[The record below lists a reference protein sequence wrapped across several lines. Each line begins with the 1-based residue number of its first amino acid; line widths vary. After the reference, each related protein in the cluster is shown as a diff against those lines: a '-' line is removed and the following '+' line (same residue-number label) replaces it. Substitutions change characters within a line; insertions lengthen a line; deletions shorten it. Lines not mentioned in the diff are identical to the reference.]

1 MASYQLER
9 IRVAHE
15 ENEGKYAQICK
26 VLGEKPKG
34 QKAKV
39 MQQHAV
45 SKSVDEIVLVN
56 AELRSLYLD
65 SDDLLKEELAAI
77 GPNMFNS
84 FYDTLNTTRAYHT
97 RFVNENESMCIDVVG
112 ALDSSSSETGEVA
125 GLASI
130 LFTGEEV
137 FGKYLD
143 LHGCHLAYCSL
154 PGVSAQDYLQYLDA
168 FYGFADIPVGCK
180 SSRAYRVYLDQLL
193 EYLVGFLSRVQ
204 PLFGANP
211 LNIQELEAVDDFEA
225 RWRVGSITAW
235 TTTCK
240 LPSSSPPSALQMQLD
255 QFTSVQELESLGSE
269 CLRQALEARGLKSGG
284 TLLDRATRLLS
295 VRGLNDDQVPVKLK
309 SKAAL
314 RSTEESGAS
323 DGRRI
328 GKGVGA
334 GIDWRKEVRLSKY
347 LCTH

>member
-9 IRVAHE
+9 VRVAHE
-15 ENEGKYAQICK
+15 EDERLYAQISR
-26 VLGEKPKG
+26 VLSEKPKG

-45 SKSVDEIVLVN
+45 SKSVDGILLVN
-56 AELRSLYLD
+56 ADLRSLYLD

-84 FYDTLNTTRAYHT
+84 FYDSLNTTRTYHT
-97 RFVNENESMCIDVVG
+97 RFVNENESVCIDVVG
-112 ALDSSSSETGEVA
+112 ALDSRSGSETGAVV
-125 GLASI
+125 GLADI

-154 PGVSAQDYLQYLDA
+154 PGVTVLDYLQYLDT

-193 EYLVGFLSRVQ
+193 EYLLGFLSRVQ

-211 LNIQELEAVDDFEA
+211 LNIRELEAADDFEA

-235 TTTCK
+235 TTTVK
-240 LPSSSPPSALQMQLD
+240 LPSSSIPSALQMQLD
-255 QFTSVQELESLGSE
+255 QFTSVQELESLGAES
-269 CLRQALEARGLKSGG
+269 LRQALEARGLKSGG
-284 TLLDRATRLLS
+284 TLKDRATRLLS

-309 SKAAL
+309 SKAA
-314 RSTEESGAS
+314 SKSGEESGAC
-323 DGRRI
+323 DGRR
-328 GKGVGA
+328 VGA
-334 GIDWRKEVRLSKY
+334 GVDWRKEVISI
-347 LCTH
+347 